1 MEGVLQDVVKRGI
14 QQQAPILAIFVLISA
29 AQEFTVGGL
38 EKNAIQEKNPKFLQ
52 MCVVTV

>member
-29 AQEFTVGGL
+29 TQEFTVGGL
-38 EKNAIQEKNPKFLQ
+38 EKNSIQEKTPNSFK
-52 MCVVTV
+52 CVL